1 MTLMTTTTMSMSSM
15 CANAQSEDKMDV
27 STARKKLTRARRWVV
42 KIGSSL
48 LTNNGQGLDTA
59 AIAGWVDQ
67 LAALQAEGVEIVL
80 VSSGSV
86 AEGMTRLGWTER
98 PVELNR
104 LQAAAAVGQ
113 MGLVQTYEEN
123 FKRHALHTAQILLT
137 HDDLSHRNRYL
148 NARATLKTLLALGVV
163 PIVNENDTVVTDEIR
178 FGDNDTLAALV
189 ANLIE
194 ADGVV
199 LLTDQTGLFTADPRT
214 NPEAELIYEARAED
228 DAIQAV
234 AGGGGK
240 LGRGGMATKVRAA
253 RLAARSGA
261 VTLIASGKE
270 RQVLARIRQGEQV
283 GTLLV
288 PERTPMAAR
297 KQWLAGHLQARGTLV
312 LDAGAVAAVQNRGKS
327 LLPAGV
333 RCLTGSFTRGEMVVM
348 TDEAG
353 TVIARGL
360 VNYDADDAL
369 KIIGQPSQ
377 RIQVLLGYIS
387 EEELVHRDNL
397 VLA

>member
-1 MTLMTTTTMSMSSM
+1 
-15 CANAQSEDKMDV
+15 MDV
-27 STARKKLTRARRWVV
+27 TASRDKLQKARRWVV
-42 KIGSSL
+42 KIGSAL
-48 LTNNGQGLDTA
+48 LTNDGQGLDA
-59 AIAGWVDQ
+59 EAISRWVDQ
-67 LAALQAEGVEIVL
+67 LAALRAQGMEIVL
-80 VSSGSV
+80 VSSGAV
-86 AEGMTRLGWTER
+86 AEGMTRLGWAVR
-98 PVELNR
+98 PKELNR

-113 MGLVQTYEEN
+113 MGLVQAYEAN
-123 FKRHALHTAQILLT
+123 FQRHGTHTAQILLT
-137 HDDLSHRNRYL
+137 HDDLTNRNRYL
-148 NARATLKTLLALGVV
+148 NARATLKTLLEMGVV
-163 PIVNENDTVVTDEIR
+163 PVVNENDTVVTDEFR

-194 ADGVV
+194 ADAVI
-199 LLTDQTGLFTADPRT
+199 LLTDQLGLYTADPRFD
-214 NPEAELIYEARAED
+214 PEAELVSEARAED
-228 DAIQAV
+228 ESLVAI

-253 RLAARSGA
+253 KLAARSGA
-261 VTLIASGKE
+261 VTLIASGRE
-270 RQVLARIRQGEQV
+270 ENVLLRLKQGDLL

-312 LDAGAVAAVQNRGKS
+312 LDAGAVVALTERGKS

-333 RCLTGSFTRGEMVVM
+333 RSLSGAFTRGEMVLI

-353 TVIARGL
+353 KVVARGL
-360 VNYDADDAL
+360 ANYGAEDARKIMGKPSAL
-369 KIIGQPSQ
+369 ISAA
-377 RIQVLLGYIS
+377 LGYIS